1 MKSPAG
7 KPERHFV
14 VATPARSVCDDNAR
28 ALESHGLLRFIALGT
43 RRGTAG
49 VSAEHTHL
57 NPAIGLTAYVA
68 ARLASPYRAESFRFR
83 LHPWLDRWVKKQ
95 LVPGDHIISSY
106 GYVNEC
112 FAWAREHGG
121 KTFLDAGNSH
131 PQNFWEI
138 ISEEHRRWGHG
149 RPPFAEHHYRRS
161 LATLAHIDYVL
172 SPSSY
177 VTQSFLARGFM
188 REQILKNVYPVD
200 LSLFHP
206 LTGPRPKNRPLTL
219 INTGSLS
226 LRKGTPY
233 LLESFRLIR
242 KKIPNARLLL
252 TRIIQDDIKL
262 VLSRYSDLPI
272 EWSPGLPHAQ
282 LAERLRSAD
291 IFVLPS
297 LEDGWARTASEAM
310 ACGLPAIL
318 SHNTGASDSIQPGV
332 SGEVVPIRDA
342 NAIAD
347 AVLKW
352 ADIVLGSGYQP
363 TVKID
368 KEPLTFEHF
377 EKTFIA
383 QLKNLGLAPGS
394 ASGTY

>member
-1 MKSPAG
+1 MKVP
-7 KPERHFV
+7 PEKTESGFV
-14 VATPARSVCDDNAR
+14 VATPQRSVCDDNAR
-28 ALESHGLLRFIALGT
+28 SLEKIGRLRYIALGT

-49 VSAEHTHL
+49 VPPERTRL
-57 NPAIGLTAYVA
+57 LPAFGLANF
-68 ARLASPYRAESFRFR
+68 LASKALSPYQAESFRFKM
-83 LHPWLDRWVKKQ
+83 LPWFDRWVKKQ
-95 LVPGDHIISSY
+95 LLPGDHIISSY

-112 FAWAREHGG
+112 FEWAREHGG

-131 PQNFWEI
+131 VENFWTI
-138 ISEEHRRWGHG
+138 ISEEHRRWGYG
-149 RPPFAEHHYRRS
+149 GPPFAEQHYRRS
-161 LATLAHIDYVL
+161 LATLAHVDYVL

-177 VTQSFLARGFM
+177 VTQSFLARGFKPE
-188 REQILKNVYPVD
+188 RILKNVYPVD

-206 LTGPRPKNRPLTL
+206 RTRPRPKNQPLTI

-233 LLESFRLIR
+233 LLESFRMIR
-242 KKIPNARLLL
+242 SKIPNARLLL

-272 EWSPGLPHAQ
+272 EWAPGLPHAQ

-318 SHNTGASDSIQPGV
+318 SHNTGASDSIQPGI

-342 NAIAD
+342 NAIVD

-352 ADIVLGSGYQP
+352 ADIILDSGYQP

-368 KEPLTFEHF
+368 KELLTFKHF

-383 QLKNLGLAPGS
+383 QLKSLGLVPDS
-394 ASGTY
+394 ASE